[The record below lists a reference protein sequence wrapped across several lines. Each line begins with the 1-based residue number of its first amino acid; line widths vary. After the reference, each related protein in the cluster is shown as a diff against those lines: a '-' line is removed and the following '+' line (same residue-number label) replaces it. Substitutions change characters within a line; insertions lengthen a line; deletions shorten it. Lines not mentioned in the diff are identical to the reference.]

1 MTGADP
7 YLDLNLADRSSHGC
21 GWHFRG
27 GSYLISVTRYRSLS
41 GAKADF
47 ANACNGLK
55 PPAPLE
61 CPRA

>member
-27 GSYLISVTRYRSLS
+27 GYYLISVTHYRSLS
-41 GAKADF
+41 GAKASS
-47 ANACNGLK
+47 
-55 PPAPLE
+55 PTPATG
-61 CPRA
+61 